1 MKAEEL
7 KSIIKKIKEYDL
19 TESFSSPQEI
29 EEWLKGLN
37 QRQINNFIN
46 LSIPPNEID
55 LPLGMLTN
63 ENLLNCEDY
72 EQRVRALNKV
82 KNGEGCW
89 HLFGSLCSVHFLKSK
104 TFYEDL
110 KLIATADTARYVLWV
125 IGDEVFANS
134 PYRDEDLKLIVNA
147 KDESEEELDWLIA
160 EGLAR
165 TAQSKESIASK
176 HHREDMKLIAK
187 CHPDALQ
194 MGGAFPDRGV
204 NKLAINEVSL
214 KDPYHRENM
223 ELLATAPVADT
234 YLYQLMT
241 DSFTVKSKTYRQEIE
256 ALYKAKSELKALA
269 IYHFLENPKIEF
281 NWELS
286 NKLGSDM
293 FSLNAYELGR
303 NKTIRGINHPNYKK
317 CVDII
322 NSADD
327 KYVLFIASI
336 LADKYSIDSGDQDL
350 DIQTIL
356 SVTDEDIFMDL
367 YKVMTNKNSLES
379 INHRHD
385 VILIAKEQIKEKR
398 KMLVAKATDKKSLEL
413 RTHEFDMEFI
423 SALDMSK
430 YDKKTIDKMY
440 YYLFNNTGLN
450 HPRHTEILER
460 LAAGEP
466 IEDINEITDYLNQ
479 LEENANGF
487 VSEPKPKKGFLA
499 RILKLK

>member
-19 TESFSSPQEI
+19 SKSFSSTREI

-46 LSIPPNEID
+46 LSINPSELD

-72 EQRVRALNKV
+72 EQRVRALNEI
-82 KNGEGCW
+82 KNGDGCW

-104 TFYEDL
+104 TFYEDV
-110 KLIATADTARYVLWV
+110 KLIATADTARYVMWV
-125 IGDEVFANS
+125 IGEEVFANS
-134 PYRDEDLKLIVNA
+134 PYRDEDLRLIVNA
-147 KDESEEELDWLIA
+147 KDESGEEMDWLIA
-160 EGLAR
+160 ESLAR
-165 TAQSKESIASK
+165 TAGSKESIASK

-223 ELLATAPVADT
+223 EMLATAPVADT
-234 YLYQLMT
+234 HLFELMT
-241 DSFTVKSKTYRQEIE
+241 DSVTVKSKTYRQEVE

-303 NKTIRGINHPNYKK
+303 NKTIRGINHPNYQK

-336 LADKYSIDSGDQDL
+336 LADKYSIESGEQDL

-385 VILIAKEQIKEKR
+385 VTLIAKEQIKEKR

-423 SALDMSK
+423 SSLDMSK
-430 YDKKTIDKMY
+430 YDTKTIDKMY

-450 HPRHTEILER
+450 HPRHKEILER

-466 IEDINEITDYLNQ
+466 IEDISEVADYLNQ
-479 LEENANGF
+479 LEENADGF
-487 VSEPKPKKGFLA
+487 VSEPKPKKGFLS
-499 RILKLK
+499 RILRLK

>member
-7 KSIIKKIKEYDL
+7 KSIIKKIKEYGL
-19 TESFSSPQEI
+19 TESFSSPHEI

-55 LPLGMLTN
+55 LPLGMLTH

-72 EQRVRALNKV
+72 EQRVRALSEI

-125 IGDEVFANS
+125 IGDEVFAKS
-134 PYRDEDLKLIVNA
+134 PYRDEDLRLIVNA
-147 KDESEEELDWLIA
+147 KDESEEGLDWLIA

-223 ELLATAPVADT
+223 EMLATAPVADT
-234 YLYQLMT
+234 HLFELMT
-241 DSFTVKSKTYRQEIE
+241 DSVTVKSKTYRQEVE

-303 NKTIRGINHPNYKK
+303 NKTIRGINHPNYQK

-322 NSADD
+322 NSTDD

-336 LADKYSIDSGDQDL
+336 LADKYSIESGEQDL

-385 VILIAKEQIKEKR
+385 VTLIAKEQIKEKR

-423 SALDMSK
+423 SSLDMSK

-450 HPRHTEILER
+450 HPRHKEILER

-466 IEDINEITDYLNQ
+466 IEDISEVADYLNQ

-487 VSEPKPKKGFLA
+487 VSEQKPKKGFLA
-499 RILKLK
+499 RILRLK

>member
-7 KSIIKKIKEYDL
+7 KKIVEKIKEYNL
-19 TESFSSPQEI
+19 SKSFSSPQELD
-29 EEWLKGLN
+29 EWLKGLN

-46 LSIPPNEID
+46 LSIKPSELD
-55 LPLGMLTN
+55 LPLGMITN

-72 EQRVRALNKV
+72 EKRLLALNEV

-89 HLFGSLCSVHFLKSK
+89 HLFGRLCSVHFLKSK
-104 TFYEDL
+104 TFYEDV

-134 PYRDEDLKLIVNA
+134 PYRDEDLRLIVNA
-147 KDESEEELDWLIA
+147 KDESEEGLDWLIA

-194 MGGAFPDRGV
+194 MGGAFPERGV

-223 ELLATAPVADT
+223 EMLATAPVADT
-234 YLYQLMT
+234 NLFELMT
-241 DSFTVKSKTYRQEIE
+241 DSVTVKSKTYRQEVE

-286 NKLGSDM
+286 NKLGNDM

-303 NKTIRGINHPNYKK
+303 NKTIRGINHPNYQK

-322 NSADD
+322 NSTDD

-336 LADKYSIDSGDQDL
+336 LADKYSIESGEQDL

-356 SVTDEDIFMDL
+356 SVTDEEIFMDL

-385 VILIAKEQIKEKR
+385 VTLIAKEQIKEKR

-423 SALDMSK
+423 SSLDMSK
-430 YDKKTIDKMY
+430 YDKKIIDKMY
-440 YYLFNNTGLN
+440 YYLFNITGMN
-450 HPRHTEILER
+450 HPKHKEILDK
-460 LAAGEP
+460 LYKGES
-466 IEDINEITDYLNQ
+466 IEEIDEVFEYLTQ
-479 LEENANGF
+479 IVEE
-487 VSEPKPKKGFLA
+487 SEGYISQPMQKKGLLS
-499 RILKLK
+499 RILRRK